1 MIFLTYFFIMKMIY
15 SHISFTYMFVPTWF
29 DAALVFLYT
38 ICLGGNKPAFS
49 LPTYHNVKFFMPL
62 YIMQIYMIVHT
73 FFFFYR
79 KSSIHIVTESK
90 DLFWRYVIL
99 FCTDLILTDKG
110 VSFPLGNKMNGLQEK
125 KMKLIVRKSKVKL
138 FLS

>member
-1 MIFLTYFFIMKMIY
+1 MIFFTYFFIMKMIY

-73 FFFFYR
+73 FFFLQEELYSYCNRVKRSILEVSYRHIAVYKFYYLDKKICFISIWKQKSIDYR
-79 KSSIHIVTESK
+79 KK
-90 DLFWRYVIL
+90 DGKRLF
-99 FCTDLILTDKG
+99 KS
-110 VSFPLGNKMNGLQEK
+110 VS
-125 KMKLIVRKSKVKL
+125 
-138 FLS
+138 